1 MIQYPGALAI
11 SGLRAKENSLTA
23 GYVAGEK
30 EEKNSASD
38 GLATVASHADF
49 LRGSSRAPRLS
60 HKRLLRTLIGS
71 LTNDDAEGNE
81 DGKKS
86 NKFD

>member
-30 EEKNSASD
+30 DEKNSASD
-38 GLATVASHADF
+38 GLATVPSHADF

-86 NKFD
+86 NRFD

>member
-86 NKFD
+86 NRFD

>member
-11 SGLRAKENSLTA
+11 SGLRAKEKSLTA

>member
-1 MIQYPGALAI
+1 MIQYPAGALAF

-49 LRGSSRAPRLS
+49 LRGSSRAPAP
-60 HKRLLRTLIGS
+60 RTS
-71 LTNDDAEGNE
+71 AANP
-81 DGKKS
+81 
-86 NKFD
+86 

>member
-60 HKRLLRTLIGS
+60 HKRLLRTP
-71 LTNDDAEGNE
+71 
-81 DGKKS
+81 
-86 NKFD
+86 

>member
-30 EEKNSASD
+30 DEKNSASD

-60 HKRLLRTLIGS
+60 HKRLLRTPNRELNQRLRGRQR
-71 LTNDDAEGNE
+71 GRQ
-81 DGKKS
+81 KKQ
-86 NKFD
+86 

>member
-30 EEKNSASD
+30 DEKNSASD

-86 NKFD
+86 NRFD

>member
-30 EEKNSASD
+30 DEKNSASD